1 MADEPLTQWMVGIIR
16 GRMAEQGLGY
26 ADLEARLRAIG
37 VEDNERNLRNKVM
50 RGTFSAAFWI
60 ECLAALGIRSIEIS
74 PERLGLSP
82 HSAAAEQPYKTT
94 GEALTEIHKV
104 LGFGDD
110 QPSDKAGSASE

>member
-1 MADEPLTQWMVGIIR
+1 MADEPLTQWMIGIIR

-26 ADLEARLRAIG
+26 ADLEARLKAIG

-60 ECLAALGIRSIEIS
+60 QCLAALGVKNIELH

-82 HSAAAEQPYKTT
+82 HTAADEQPYRTM

-104 LGFGDD
+104 LGAGDD
-110 QPSDKAGSASE
+110 DPSDKTGSASE